1 MQKMSVTRALVEL
14 KRTAERINQT
24 LIGSTFAAVTVGL
37 DQNRKVQGSNKSVA
51 EVETAIKGSFDK
63 MDSLIANRQKL
74 KAAIVKSNATT
85 TVQILG
91 RTVTVAEAIELKGT
105 LDNRRAYLN
114 YVRQHA
120 QTARATVDRGNQVLE
135 DSIEKL
141 LTTAYG
147 SDKTKIDPSIAE
159 SIAKPQRQQKQL
171 ALLDPI
177 DIDAKIVKL
186 QDEISQIESEID
198 FVLSESNAR
207 TEIEV
212 DF

>member
-14 KRTAERINQT
+14 KRTTERINQT
-24 LIGSTFAAVTVGL
+24 LSGSIFAAVTVGL
-37 DQNRKVQGSNKSVA
+37 DQNRKVHGSNKSVA
-51 EVETAIKGSFDK
+51 EVEAAIKGSFDK

-74 KAAIVKSNATT
+74 KAAIVKSNAVTE
-85 TVQILG
+85 VKILG
-91 RTVTVAEAIELKGT
+91 KVMTVAEAIELKST
-105 LDNRRAYLN
+105 LESRRAYLQ

-120 QTARATVDRGNQVLE
+120 TSTRSIVDRGNQQLE
-135 DSIEKL
+135 ESIEKL

-147 SDKTKIDPSIAE
+147 SDKAKIDPSVAE
-159 SIAKPQRQQKQL
+159 SIAKPQRQQKQM
-171 ALLDPI
+171 AMLDPV
-177 DIDAKIVKL
+177 DIDAKILKL
-186 QDEISQIESEID
+186 QDEVSQIESEID

>member
-1 MQKMSVTRALVEL
+1 MSVTRALVEL
-14 KRTAERINQT
+14 KRTAERIQQT
-24 LIGSTFAAVTVGL
+24 LSGSQFAAVTVGL
-37 DQNRKVQGSNKSVA
+37 DQNRKVQGSNKTVA
-51 EVETAIKGSFDK
+51 ETEASIRGSFDK

-74 KAAIVKSNATT
+74 KAAIVKSNALT
-85 TVQILG
+85 TVTILG
-91 RTVTVAEAIELKGT
+91 KTISVAEAIELKST
-105 LDNRRAYLN
+105 LDSRRSYLQ

-120 QTARATVDRGNQVLE
+120 MIARSTVEHGNQVLE
-135 DSIEKL
+135 DGIEKL

-147 SDKTKIDPSIAE
+147 SDRAKIDPSIAE

-171 ALLDPI
+171 AMLDPV